1 MKNAEFLIITG
12 RKDIDNFMK
21 AADLFHGKNIGIID
35 TVIITYKE
43 SETLSFERMEKL
55 IPILKSGFE
64 KVGEIVSF
72 IHLVQLRNNDNIT
85 LNSTVKPY
93 VDMSAREIS
102 DGHKSFVFKR
112 FIEAYTPFKCETDE
126 YYYIKGI
133 L

>member
-1 MKNAEFLIITG
+1 M
-12 RKDIDNFMK
+12 R
-21 AADLFHGKNIGIID
+21 
-35 TVIITYKE
+35 
-43 SETLSFERMEKL
+43 
-55 IPILKSGFE
+55 LKSIFLE
-64 KVGEIVSF
+64 TSKKLKPYLELVRDRF
-72 IHLVQLRNNDNIT
+72 PDRVQLRNNDNIT